1 MAFKKVAVI
10 GLCAILVV
18 AAAAT
23 AAIFLIRDKHENE
36 QNVHENINQSQKA
49 AIQDLCQTTHYQQT
63 CVSTLTKASNASDP
77 KALIEAGFQTA
88 IQELKR
94 VISQTTPLQEAA
106 KDPRTAGAYKT
117 CSKLL
122 DDSIYDLQQTVN
134 RFGAL
139 FDTTDDFRLLI
150 DDIKTWLTG
159 ALTYQDTCMDCF
171 EGINGEASKNMEKL
185 LKISREL
192 TINGLAIANELT
204 EFLAP
209 AGGRK
214 TNGGRRLFGARDSPK
229 YGLRLKDYDYG
240 YDYRGKTNGGRR
252 RLLEAAGAKS
262 IRPNVVVAKD
272 GSGKYKTVN
281 EALLEAPQN
290 SNKTFVIYIKEG
302 VYEEYVT
309 VNRTTWSVMFL
320 GDGPT
325 KTRIVGDKS
334 FVGGYETFWTT
345 TVAIEGDGF
354 IARDMGFENRA
365 GPKMMQAVAVR
376 VSADMSLFHNC
387 HLDGF
392 QDTLTLVNQT
402 SATVLQNCR
411 ILPGPDYPVND
422 KSYKAY
428 LGRPWKDF
436 SRTIV
441 MDSEIDGVINPDGWA
456 TWEGSTAN
464 LGTCWY
470 AEVNNK
476 GPGADLSRRVKWPGI
491 KAVSV
496 QGAAAFAP
504 GEFMVGDS
512 WIADKG
518 IPYNPGRMGIETIKQ
533 LRGPLRAENMG
544 SDSKKKVAVAGLAS
558 VLLVAM
564 CVAVAVG
571 VNKKGGGEV
580 SSDTGGDISASTKAV
595 HAICSPTDYKE
606 TCEESLSNANTTDP
620 KQLIKAAFESTV
632 KNIEDAIKNSDL
644 FKKAAED
651 ERTKGALQV
660 CDETLDTSIEDLRRS
675 FDKVADFDIS
685 KVGETGEKMKNLLK
699 TSGEL
704 LSNGL
709 AMVTDFSSIL
719 SSLNLGSFT
728 SRRLLLAED
737 GSMPTYVDAKARRLM
752 AASPASLKPNA
763 VVAQDGSG
771 QYKTIAAALNTLPKK
786 SNATFVIYVKAGVY
800 KETVII
806 PRHVNNV
813 AIIGDGP
820 TKTRISGSKNY
831 ADGTQ
836 TFHTAVLAVNGEGFF
851 AKDIGIE
858 NTAGPEKHQ
867 AVAVRVSGDKAVFY
881 NVHMDGY
888 QDTLYAHAYRQ
899 YYRDCTVTGT
909 IDFIFGDAVAVFQSS
924 RLVVRKPMDNQACM
938 VTAQGRKD
946 KRSVGVTVVQNCNIV
961 AEPGFLAVKPALSAY
976 LGRPWKEFSRTIIMQ
991 SNIDGFI
998 APEGWSPW
1006 MGTFALDT
1014 LYYGEYQNRGAG
1026 SDLSKRV
1033 KWKGIK
1039 KITPKIAESFTPQV
1053 VFAGDEWVK
1062 SAAVPYVPGFV
1073 QI

>member
-10 GLCAILVV
+10 GLCAVLVV
-18 AAAAT
+18 AAAAV
-23 AAIFLIRDKHENE
+23 FLVRDKHENE
-36 QNVHENINQSQKA
+36 QNVHDNINQSQKA

-63 CVSTLTKASNASDP
+63 CVSALTKASNASDP
-77 KALIEAGFQTA
+77 KALIEAGFHTA

-94 VISQTTPLQEAA
+94 VITQTGPLQEAA
-106 KDPRTAGAYKT
+106 RDPRTAGAYKT
-117 CSKLL
+117 CRKLL
-122 DDSIYDLQQTVN
+122 DDSIYDLEETVN

-171 EGINGEASKNMEKL
+171 EGIEGEASKKMEKL
-185 LKISREL
+185 LKLSREL
-192 TINGLAIANELT
+192 TINGLAIANQLT
-204 EFLAP
+204 DFLAP
-209 AGGRK
+209 AGASTGRRLMMTGFKLRDYDNDYDYRGK
-214 TNGGRRLFGARDSPK
+214 TNGGRRRLFGVDPPEDGSDYYYDYAGHKKGNRRHLGARDSIA
-229 YGLRLKDYDYG
+229 GLKDYDYG

-252 RLLEAAGAKS
+252 LFGLKDYDYGYDYRGKTNGGRRLFGARDSAKYGLGLKDYDYGYDYRGKTNGGRRLLEAGAKS

-387 HLDGF
+387 QLDGF
-392 QDTLTLVNQT
+392 QDTLYAHNHRQFYRDCTISGTIDFIFGNARAVFQNCTLLIRKPLETQKMCMVTAQGRTLVNQT

-411 ILPGPDYPVND
+411 ILPAPDYPVND

-518 IPYNPGRMGIETIKQ
+518 IPYNPARMQ
-533 LRGPLRAENMG
+533 RPDAE
-544 SDSKKKVAVAGLAS
+544 VR
-558 VLLVAM
+558 
-564 CVAVAVG
+564 
-571 VNKKGGGEV
+571 GGGWR
-580 SSDTGGDISASTKAV
+580 
-595 HAICSPTDYKE
+595 
-606 TCEESLSNANTTDP
+606 
-620 KQLIKAAFESTV
+620 Q
-632 KNIEDAIKNSDL
+632 
-644 FKKAAED
+644 
-651 ERTKGALQV
+651 
-660 CDETLDTSIEDLRRS
+660 
-675 FDKVADFDIS
+675 
-685 KVGETGEKMKNLLK
+685 
-699 TSGEL
+699 
-704 LSNGL
+704 
-709 AMVTDFSSIL
+709 
-719 SSLNLGSFT
+719 
-728 SRRLLLAED
+728 
-737 GSMPTYVDAKARRLM
+737 
-752 AASPASLKPNA
+752 SLKA
-763 VVAQDGSG
+763 DAEIRDGG
-771 QYKTIAAALNTLPKK
+771 R
-786 SNATFVIYVKAGVY
+786 GVGAWA
-800 KETVII
+800 EVGG
-806 PRHVNNV
+806 RRREE
-813 AIIGDGP
+813 AESERRDEA
-820 TKTRISGSKNY
+820 R
-831 ADGTQ
+831 
-836 TFHTAVLAVNGEGFF
+836 
-851 AKDIGIE
+851 
-858 NTAGPEKHQ
+858 
-867 AVAVRVSGDKAVFY
+867 VR
-881 NVHMDGY
+881 
-888 QDTLYAHAYRQ
+888 R
-899 YYRDCTVTGT
+899 
-909 IDFIFGDAVAVFQSS
+909 
-924 RLVVRKPMDNQACM
+924 
-938 VTAQGRKD
+938 
-946 KRSVGVTVVQNCNIV
+946 
-961 AEPGFLAVKPALSAY
+961 
-976 LGRPWKEFSRTIIMQ
+976 
-991 SNIDGFI
+991 
-998 APEGWSPW
+998 
-1006 MGTFALDT
+1006 
-1014 LYYGEYQNRGAG
+1014 RGAC
-1026 SDLSKRV
+1026 D
-1033 KWKGIK
+1033 
-1039 KITPKIAESFTPQV
+1039 
-1053 VFAGDEWVK
+1053 
-1062 SAAVPYVPGFV
+1062 
-1073 QI
+1073 

>member
-1 MAFKKVAVI
+1 
-10 GLCAILVV
+10 
-18 AAAAT
+18 
-23 AAIFLIRDKHENE
+23 
-36 QNVHENINQSQKA
+36 
-49 AIQDLCQTTHYQQT
+49 
-63 CVSTLTKASNASDP
+63 
-77 KALIEAGFQTA
+77 
-88 IQELKR
+88 
-94 VISQTTPLQEAA
+94 
-106 KDPRTAGAYKT
+106 
-117 CSKLL
+117 
-122 DDSIYDLQQTVN
+122 
-134 RFGAL
+134 
-139 FDTTDDFRLLI
+139 
-150 DDIKTWLTG
+150 
-159 ALTYQDTCMDCF
+159 
-171 EGINGEASKNMEKL
+171 
-185 LKISREL
+185 
-192 TINGLAIANELT
+192 
-204 EFLAP
+204 
-209 AGGRK
+209 
-214 TNGGRRLFGARDSPK
+214 
-229 YGLRLKDYDYG
+229 
-240 YDYRGKTNGGRR
+240 
-252 RLLEAAGAKS
+252 
-262 IRPNVVVAKD
+262 
-272 GSGKYKTVN
+272 
-281 EALLEAPQN
+281 
-290 SNKTFVIYIKEG
+290 
-302 VYEEYVT
+302 
-309 VNRTTWSVMFL
+309 
-320 GDGPT
+320 
-325 KTRIVGDKS
+325 
-334 FVGGYETFWTT
+334 
-345 TVAIEGDGF
+345 
-354 IARDMGFENRA
+354 
-365 GPKMMQAVAVR
+365 
-376 VSADMSLFHNC
+376 
-387 HLDGF
+387 
-392 QDTLTLVNQT
+392 
-402 SATVLQNCR
+402 
-411 ILPGPDYPVND
+411 
-422 KSYKAY
+422 
-428 LGRPWKDF
+428 
-436 SRTIV
+436 
-441 MDSEIDGVINPDGWA
+441 
-456 TWEGSTAN
+456 
-464 LGTCWY
+464 
-470 AEVNNK
+470 
-476 GPGADLSRRVKWPGI
+476 
-491 KAVSV
+491 
-496 QGAAAFAP
+496 
-504 GEFMVGDS
+504 
-512 WIADKG
+512 
-518 IPYNPGRMGIETIKQ
+518 
-533 LRGPLRAENMG
+533 MG

-571 VNKKGGGEV
+571 VNKKGDGEASSGAGG
-580 SSDTGGDISASTKAV
+580 SSNTGGDISASTKAV

-644 FKKAAED
+644 FKKAAEN
-651 ERTKGALQV
+651 ERTKGALEV

-685 KVGETGEKMKNLLK
+685 KVGDYIDDVKTWLSASITYHETCLDAFENTTGETGEKMKNLLK

-737 GSMPTYVDAKARRLM
+737 GGMPTYVDARARRLM

-806 PRHVNNV
+806 PRKVNNV
-813 AIIGDGP
+813 VLIGDGP

-888 QDTLYAHAYRQ
+888 QDTLYSHAYRQ
-899 YYRDCTVTGT
+899 YYRDCTITGT
-909 IDFIFGDAVAVFQSS
+909 IDFIFGDA
-924 RLVVRKPMDNQACM
+924 
-938 VTAQGRKD
+938 
-946 KRSVGVTVVQNCNIV
+946 
-961 AEPGFLAVKPALSAY
+961 PALSAY
-976 LGRPWKEFSRTIIMQ
+976 LGRPWKEYSRTIIMQ

-1053 VFAGDEWVK
+1053 VFAGDEWVR

>member
-1 MAFKKVAVI
+1 
-10 GLCAILVV
+10 
-18 AAAAT
+18 
-23 AAIFLIRDKHENE
+23 
-36 QNVHENINQSQKA
+36 
-49 AIQDLCQTTHYQQT
+49 
-63 CVSTLTKASNASDP
+63 
-77 KALIEAGFQTA
+77 
-88 IQELKR
+88 
-94 VISQTTPLQEAA
+94 
-106 KDPRTAGAYKT
+106 
-117 CSKLL
+117 
-122 DDSIYDLQQTVN
+122 
-134 RFGAL
+134 
-139 FDTTDDFRLLI
+139 
-150 DDIKTWLTG
+150 
-159 ALTYQDTCMDCF
+159 
-171 EGINGEASKNMEKL
+171 
-185 LKISREL
+185 
-192 TINGLAIANELT
+192 
-204 EFLAP
+204 
-209 AGGRK
+209 
-214 TNGGRRLFGARDSPK
+214 
-229 YGLRLKDYDYG
+229 
-240 YDYRGKTNGGRR
+240 
-252 RLLEAAGAKS
+252 
-262 IRPNVVVAKD
+262 
-272 GSGKYKTVN
+272 
-281 EALLEAPQN
+281 
-290 SNKTFVIYIKEG
+290 
-302 VYEEYVT
+302 
-309 VNRTTWSVMFL
+309 
-320 GDGPT
+320 
-325 KTRIVGDKS
+325 
-334 FVGGYETFWTT
+334 
-345 TVAIEGDGF
+345 
-354 IARDMGFENRA
+354 
-365 GPKMMQAVAVR
+365 
-376 VSADMSLFHNC
+376 
-387 HLDGF
+387 
-392 QDTLTLVNQT
+392 
-402 SATVLQNCR
+402 
-411 ILPGPDYPVND
+411 
-422 KSYKAY
+422 
-428 LGRPWKDF
+428 
-436 SRTIV
+436 
-441 MDSEIDGVINPDGWA
+441 
-456 TWEGSTAN
+456 
-464 LGTCWY
+464 
-470 AEVNNK
+470 
-476 GPGADLSRRVKWPGI
+476 
-491 KAVSV
+491 
-496 QGAAAFAP
+496 
-504 GEFMVGDS
+504 
-512 WIADKG
+512 
-518 IPYNPGRMGIETIKQ
+518 
-533 LRGPLRAENMG
+533 MG

-558 VLLVAM
+558 ILLVAM

-571 VNKKGGGEV
+571 VTKKGGEA
-580 SSDTGGDISASTKAV
+580 SSDSSSSSSSGISASTKAV

-606 TCEESLSNANTTDP
+606 TCEESLANANTTDP

-675 FDKVADFDIS
+675 F
-685 KVGETGEKMKNLLK
+685 EKMKKLLK

-719 SSLNLGSFT
+719 SSLDLGSFT
-728 SRRLLLAED
+728 NRRLLAE
-737 GSMPTYVDAKARRLM
+737 GGMPSYVDSKARKLM

-786 SNATFVIYVKAGVY
+786 SNATFVIYVKAGIY

-867 AVAVRVSGDKAVFY
+867 AVAVRASGDKAVFY

-899 YYRDCTVTGT
+899 YYRGCTITGT
-909 IDFIFGDAVAVFQSS
+909 IDFIFGDAVAVFQNS

-946 KRSVGVTVVQNCNIV
+946 KRSLGVTVIQNCDIV

-976 LGRPWKEFSRTIIMQ
+976 LGRPWKEYSRTIIMQ

-1026 SDLSKRV
+1026 SNLSKRV
-1033 KWKGIK
+1033 TWKGIK

-1062 SAAVPYVPGFV
+1062 GAGVPYVPGFV
-1073 QI
+1073 QL